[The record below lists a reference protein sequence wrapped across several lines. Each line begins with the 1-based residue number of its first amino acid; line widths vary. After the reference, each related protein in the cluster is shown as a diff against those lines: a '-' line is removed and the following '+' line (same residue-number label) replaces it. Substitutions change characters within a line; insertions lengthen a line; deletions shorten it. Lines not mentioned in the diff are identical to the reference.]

1 MNDNRNSKE
10 KTYDQPSLAQRYNE
24 SRAKALSKNNPF
36 ANIDKK
42 PNNKDDYNRNNTI
55 RFSDNS
61 NPNRMPNSN
70 HPVSPFDGANNQAQF
85 GNNNANQ
92 SYSGYSRRNYSGQ
105 MNSRTGD
112 NSYRGYGPTNN
123 ISNSVND
130 KKSSSKKNSFFS
142 SKSKSRSTQNNNNFN
157 TQTSNSQRDSATQ
170 NRRRISYNT
179 QDAQDKFKPIPN
191 IGKKPNSNVT
201 NRKHK
206 KLNNIEKLILVT
218 CLIMFTVS
226 LGLIGRYIL
235 NGINQENDLN
245 KIRAIKEQS
254 FNEIV
259 SPTPTNTPIPTPI
272 PSGYIEPTPQKDSP
286 IVADM
291 PTSIPNQSN
300 LPSNSKRTI
309 SRTYSKNYNYRI
321 RDKFFDLLDVN
332 EDIVGWI
339 KIGDFLDQPVVKRD
353 NSFYITH
360 NFLKESNPA
369 GAIFLDESV
378 DLKYPPEN
386 IVVHGHNMKN
396 GSMFGKLVH
405 YKIESGTSFYLK
417 YPTISFDSL
426 YEDAQYVIF
435 AVCEVET
442 DYHHPNY
449 FPFIAYTS
457 FQSDADAAE
466 YIQSV
471 KSRSIFNVPIDVGP
485 DDNLITLAT
494 CSQTS
499 KSTRLLVV
507 ARKIRDGE
515 NMQKL
520 KDDIYATTRIRK

>member
-1 MNDNRNSKE
+1 MNDNRNNKE
-10 KTYDQPSLAQRYNE
+10 KIYDQPSLAQRYNE

-36 ANIDKK
+36 ANIDNK
-42 PNNKDDYNRNNTI
+42 PNNKGDYHRNETI

-61 NPNRMPNSN
+61 NSNKMPNSN
-70 HPVSPFDGANNQAQF
+70 RPASSFGGVNNQAQF
-85 GNNNANQ
+85 GNNANQ
-92 SYSGYSRRNYSGQ
+92 SYSGYSRRNYSEQ
-105 MNSRTGD
+105 MTNRTVD
-112 NSYRGYGPTNN
+112 NSYHGYGPTN
-123 ISNSVND
+123 SMTTSVNG

-142 SKSKSRSTQNNNNFN
+142 SKSKSKSTQNNNNFN
-157 TQTSNSQRDSATQ
+157 TQTSYSQRDSATQ

-272 PSGYIEPTPQKDSP
+272 PSGYIEPTPQKDST

-457 FQSDADAAE
+457 FQSDADAEE

>member
-157 TQTSNSQRDSATQ
+157 IQTSNSQRDSATQ

-191 IGKKPNSNVT
+191 IGKKSNSNVT

-259 SPTPTNTPIPTPI
+259 SPTPTNTPIPTPV
-272 PSGYIEPTPQKDSP
+272 PPGYVEPTPQKDSP

-457 FQSDADAAE
+457 FQSDADATE
-466 YIQSV
+466 YIRSV
-471 KSRSIFNVPIDVGP
+471 RSRSIFNVPIDVGP